1 MFDDDNDEVG
11 MSVITPNQFKAKES
25 YWANQPN
32 DVPNDSG
39 FVLWSSLGRR
49 VVEEAPY
56 RTLPFD
62 PF

>member
-25 YWANQPN
+25 YWANQPS
-32 DVPNDSG
+32 DVPNDDG

-49 VVEEAPY
+49 VVEE
-56 RTLPFD
+56 D
-62 PF
+62 S